1 MIRPPTQE
9 DVAQLAGVSR
19 STVSIVL
26 NERTDRQIRI
36 SEETRRKVWEAAE
49 QLGYEPNALAR
60 SLRIGQSHN
69 IGVLVPNLSNMHYLE
84 ILDGIEHV
92 LTSSGYYVTLV
103 VTNFDPERERGCFS
117 SLFQQRLDGLILM
130 PTFWGEMPDEMTT
143 LAELGRP
150 AVFLTPGADAH
161 DRVVSDITGGARHL
175 MDHLLGL
182 GHTRIGFINGVARE
196 GLTAERQAVYR
207 EKLATAGIAFDA
219 RLFINCGPEME
230 DGYRATL
237 GLLTGD
243 DPPTAIWTI
252 NDLLA
257 VGARRAI
264 YDLGLRIPQDVA
276 LAGCDGTA
284 LAAQLA
290 PPLTTIE
297 IPAREI
303 GERAARVVLD
313 HIENP
318 GPEPVL
324 HVFETRLIVR
334 SSTDPSV

>member
-1 MIRPPTQE
+1 MKIAILPGDGIGHE
-9 DVAQLAGVSR
+9 IIAEAVK
-19 STVSIVL
+19 VL
-26 NERTDRQIRI
+26 NALELDLELEYADVGGTAYDKHGHPLPEHTLNLALSADAVLFGAVGDWKYDKLERHLRPEQAILGL
-36 SEETRRKVWEAAE
+36 RKA
-49 QLGYEPNALAR
+49 LG
-60 SLRIGQSHN
+60 
-69 IGVLVPNLSNMHYLE
+69 
-84 ILDGIEHV
+84 
-92 LTSSGYYVTLV
+92 
-103 VTNFDPERERGCFS
+103 
-117 SLFQQRLDGLILM
+117 
-130 PTFWGEMPDEMTT
+130 
-143 LAELGRP
+143 
-150 AVFLTPGADAH
+150 LTPGADAH